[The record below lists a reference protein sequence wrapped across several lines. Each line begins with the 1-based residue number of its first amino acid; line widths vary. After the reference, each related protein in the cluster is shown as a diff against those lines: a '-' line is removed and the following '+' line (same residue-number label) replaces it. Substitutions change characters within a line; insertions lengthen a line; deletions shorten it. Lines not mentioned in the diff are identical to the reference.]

1 VPRYRLELH
10 WPEGVTTTA
19 DYDSGE
25 DLLEEGDT
33 FQDASHAVTW
43 RVERIEPQPE
53 PYRAR
58 LVCHVEPEAG

>member
-33 FQDASHAVTW
+33 FQDASHPLTW
-43 RVERIEPQPE
+43 RVERVEPESE
-53 PYRAR
+53 PFLAR
-58 LVCHVEPEAG
+58 LVCHVEPEAE